1 VWFINK
7 NKLAVYPILRDAPP
21 QLPSS
26 EAFGLGQSHRQAL
39 DPLSVI
45 KPAKRGQV
53 LLMQRLGG
61 IVTPLLVA
69 ALVEEAVDNLIR
81 NGPLPHQMNA
91 LQDLFL
97 VLKNKT
103 KISPPEGWSVD

>member
-1 VWFINK
+1 
-7 NKLAVYPILRDAPP
+7 
-21 QLPSS
+21 
-26 EAFGLGQSHRQAL
+26 
-39 DPLSVI
+39 
-45 KPAKRGQV
+45 
-53 LLMQRLGG
+53 MQRLGG
-61 IVTPLLVA
+61 IVTPLPVA

-81 NGPLPHQMNA
+81 DGPPPHHA